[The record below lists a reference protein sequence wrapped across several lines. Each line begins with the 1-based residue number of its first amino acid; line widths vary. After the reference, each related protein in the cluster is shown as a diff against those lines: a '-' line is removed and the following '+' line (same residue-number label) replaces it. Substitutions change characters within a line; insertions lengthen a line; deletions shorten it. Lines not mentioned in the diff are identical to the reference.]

1 MALDINAG
9 PRFRSALNTDSETTN
24 SLLVVT
30 ETLCRKFLGLADD
43 ETVSETINEDVFLEG
58 MIRVAAYLI
67 SVEGAALASTDIG
80 DAEISYRGT
89 GNVMRVSGAAGL
101 LAPWVTHRA
110 GIVGESDDE

>member
-1 MALDINAG
+1 MALTITPA
-9 PRFRSALNTDSETTN
+9 RFYSALNVPSTTITD
-24 SLLVVT
+24 LLRVT
-30 ETLCRKFLGLADD
+30 EALCRRFLSLEPDAVLAD
-43 ETVSETINEDVFLEG
+43 TIDEDVFLEA

-80 DAEISYRGT
+80 DAEIRYRGV

>member
-9 PRFRSALNTDSETTN
+9 PRFRSALNADSTTVN

-30 ETLCRKFLGLADD
+30 EAICRKFLGLADD
-43 ETVSETINEDVFLEG
+43 ATVSETLNEDVFLEA

-80 DAEISYRGT
+80 DSEIRYRGV

-101 LAPWVTHRA
+101 LAPWIVHRA
-110 GIVGESDDE
+110 GIIGDE